1 MKNNFIL
8 IALALFSIG
17 LLFFVKSQDHQPQN
31 NTQTKKNPQEYM
43 THFFVT
49 VFTPE
54 GHLKNKLSANYWA
67 YQPETEGSTLT
78 TPHLVIYKPNGSLW
92 TIDADRG
99 FIQQANIGTLDQIDL
114 HNNVVI
120 NRPATGTFVPM
131 TLETDALHYQPNKEY
146 AETDQLVVMTK
157 PGLKISGIGMRAF
170 LDKSSVEL
178 LRDVKTSYTAAH

>member
-8 IALALFSIG
+8 ITLALFSIG
-17 LLFFVKSQDHQPQN
+17 LLFFVKSYEHKPQN
-31 NTQTKKNPQEYM
+31 HTQAKKNPQEYM
-43 THFFVT
+43 TQFFVT
-49 VFTPE
+49 VFTTE
-54 GHLKNKLSANYWA
+54 GGVKNRLSANYWA

-78 TPHLVIYKPNGSLW
+78 TPHLVIYKPNGTLW

-99 FIQQANIGTLDQIDL
+99 FIKQAHIGTLDQIDL

-131 TLETDALHYQPNKEY
+131 TLETNELYYQPSKEY
-146 AETDQLVVMTK
+146 AETDQLVVMRK

-170 LDKSSVEL
+170 LDKGSVEL
-178 LRDVKTSYTAAH
+178 LRDVKTYYTSTH

>member
-17 LLFFVKSQDHQPQN
+17 LLFFVKSHDPKPQHS
-31 NTQTKKNPQEYM
+31 TQAKKNPQEYM

-49 VFTPE
+49 VFTTE

-78 TPHLVIYKPNGSLW
+78 TPHLVIYKPDGSLW
-92 TIDADRG
+92 TIDAERG

-120 NRPATGTFVPM
+120 SRPAAGTIVPM
-131 TLETDALHYQPNKEY
+131 TLETHDLYYQPSKEY
-146 AETDQLVVMTK
+146 AETDQFVVITK
-157 PGLKISGIGMRAF
+157 PGLTISGIGMRAF
-170 LDKSSVEL
+170 LDKGSVEL

>member
-17 LLFFVKSQDHQPQN
+17 LLFFVKSQDHKPQN
-31 NTQTKKNPQEYM
+31 NTQVKKHPQEYM

-49 VFTPE
+49 VFSTE

-78 TPHLVIYKPNGSLW
+78 TPHLVIYKP
-92 TIDADRG
+92 
-99 FIQQANIGTLDQIDL
+99 DL
-114 HNNVVI
+114 HDNVVI
-120 NRPATGTFVPM
+120 NRPAKDTIAPL
-131 TLETDALHYQPNKEY
+131 TLETHHLYYQPNKEY
-146 AETDQLVVMTK
+146 AETDQFVVMTK

-170 LDKSSVEL
+170 LDKGSVEL
-178 LRDVKTSYTAAH
+178 LRDVKTYYTSTH